1 MTVVVAAPDVMAGA
15 ATAAVQAA
23 GRPGA
28 VVETSTASSAD
39 DVRHSWRANFEVL
52 KLRQQQLVLTDI
64 KQQLDHWRWA
74 NE

>member
-23 GRPGA
+23 CRPGA
-28 VVETSTASSAD
+28 VVETSTAFSAD

-52 KLRQQQLVLTDI
+52 KLRQQQ
-64 KQQLDHWRWA
+64 
-74 NE
+74 